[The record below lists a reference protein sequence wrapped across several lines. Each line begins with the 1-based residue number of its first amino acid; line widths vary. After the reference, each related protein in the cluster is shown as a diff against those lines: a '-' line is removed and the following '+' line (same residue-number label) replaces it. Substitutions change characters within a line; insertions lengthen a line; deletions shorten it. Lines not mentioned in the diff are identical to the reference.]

1 MNVTTSIA
9 SKISARS
16 LDGSAVIVHITISE
30 RRSANSWHVCSNNSF
45 HLSQELAG
53 VICLVCLSGQVLQLG
68 QTLREHGLLVLGA
81 IGVHQRFELVELVF
95 HEDGLFITFHPAEG
109 CLFLDDDGA

>member
-53 VICLVCLSGQVLQLG
+53 VISHISLSGQVLQLG
-68 QTLREHGLLVLGA
+68 QSLREHGLLVLSS
-81 IGVHQRFELVELVF
+81 IGVHEGLQLVELVLD
-95 HEDGLFITFHPAEG
+95 EDGLFIPFHPAEG
-109 CLFLDDDGA
+109 SLLMDDNAA